1 MAADSL
7 FGGSDS
13 GGGSTPVALS
23 DDALSLLNHFLT
35 DTIAGSTSSG
45 SLGGSPYVIGQ
56 GTHGEDQGGILP
68 GAAPISGTIS
78 DGVLQLTLNLPAG
91 TGLVFKGVDGL
102 TPDDW
107 GSFLDSIVDSYH
119 APAAQSESLHAAVQQ
134 LVDAVKSQGVTDV
147 VVRVFDVMH
156 GSAGP
161 GNGSLAAGSNDIV
174 IDAGA
179 NAGSQLFAVNL
190 LHADEPVVLKGV
202 ENAVVANAGTIEVE
216 GNTSI
221 HIVGDIAAQNIIGG
235 GGNDTL
241 VGGGGNDTLTGGL
254 GSDVFGFS
262 ALGHVTLTD
271 FDVAHDKVAF
281 SSSGITDIH
290 QLAALV
296 TSVVEAPTGVTFNFG
311 PDASITLVGVSA
323 SEITSDLI
331 KFTF

>member
-7 FGGSDS
+7 FGGSDA
-13 GGGSTPVALS
+13 GGGSIPVTLS

-35 DTIAGSTSSG
+35 DTVEGSTSGG
-45 SLGGSPYVIGQ
+45 SLGGSSYVMG
-56 GTHGEDQGGILP
+56 HGSNGESQGGILP
-68 GAAPISGTIS
+68 GAAPISGTIH

-91 TGLVFKGVDGL
+91 TGLVFEGVDGM
-102 TPDDW
+102 TPDAW
-107 GSFLDSIVDSYH
+107 GSFLNSVVDSYH
-119 APAAQSESLHAAVQQ
+119 APAAQSASLHAAVQQ

-156 GSAGP
+156 GSSAQ
-161 GNGSLAAGSNDIV
+161 GNGALGAGSNDIV
-174 IDAGA
+174 IDAGN

-190 LHADEPVVLKGV
+190 LHADEPVVLRGV
-202 ENAVVANAGTIEVE
+202 ENAVVANAGTVEVE

-221 HIVGDIAAQNIIGG
+221 HLVGDIAAQNIIGG

-271 FDVAHDKVAF
+271 FDVAHDTAAF
-281 SSSGITDIH
+281 SSSGITNIQ

-296 TSVVEAPTGVTFNFG
+296 TSVENDAAGVTFNFG